1 MPLAVNSR
9 PRAAASWWFQASKKP
24 LMAALTAARV
34 HTLAAGALEAALGA
48 AAPGLPAD
56 GWPRAAGA
64 ADDRKQQG
72 GEGHEPGHRGQS
84 PLPGD
89 HGSSI
94 RPGAPGPKFRD
105 VNGYGYDT
113 PGDRAVQRLKP

>member
-1 MPLAVNSR
+1 MPVKGVLVLGGHVENPLAVNSR

-56 GWPRAAGA
+56 GWPGLPVQPMTESSRAGKATSPAIA
-64 ADDRKQQG
+64 ASPRCRVTMAAVSAQG
-72 GEGHEPGHRGQS
+72 HQAQS
-84 PLPGD
+84 SG
-89 HGSSI
+89 
-94 RPGAPGPKFRD
+94 
-105 VNGYGYDT
+105 T
-113 PGDRAVQRLKP
+113 